1 MERKE
6 RLSKDSGKRYWIKT
20 LSIFLSIINLKI
32 WSWLTFDLL
41 ISVWSQNQH
50 FWWIMPRAHCHS
62 HWQYKCYIQSLHT
75 HLQEVWRGLYLFVI
89 FLKKKNFLS
98 KTLFSE
104 PLHQIIQKINWWYQ
118 YKMFD
123 IIKHFFALN
132 KSWHYDNNNSHHP
145 KSYEQLS
152 HLYLNI
158 AIPTTSNKHMRSCQT

>member
-1 MERKE
+1 MVDTN
-6 RLSKDSGKRYWIKT
+6 SFNTS
-20 LSIFLSIINLKI
+20 
-32 WSWLTFDLL
+32 
-41 ISVWSQNQH
+41 
-50 FWWIMPRAHCHS
+50 
-62 HWQYKCYIQSLHT
+62 
-75 HLQEVWRGLYLFVI
+75 
-89 FLKKKNFLS
+89 FLS

-158 AIPTTSNKHMRSCQT
+158 AIPTTYNKHMRSCHTYLVIPTLKDSSIQEHNNI